1 MEEFIITET
10 SKVFTKGIKKYVEKY
25 GCATHD
31 LSILLYMK
39 ESEKEGYQIYVGGD
53 YKEDV
58 TIKDILG
65 VKFMDLKGISAIA
78 PGYIQKILKDCADE
92 LKSQKVDIAVYLNE
106 DESDVRYFLY
116 ENGKFQN
123 EVFLNDLLAKSVL

>member
-1 MEEFIITET
+1 MEEFIISET

-25 GCATHD
+25 GCEKHD

-39 ESEKEGYQIYVGGD
+39 ESEKEGYQIYVGGE

-78 PGYIQKILKDCADE
+78 PPYIQKILNDCAVE
-92 LKSQKVDIAVYLNE
+92 LNSQKVDINVYLNE

-116 ENGKFQN
+116 ENGKFQK